1 MIARIPEGDGEWPP
15 VSHATFKFCRCKKS
29 KQAKGCA
36 CSPAG
41 GTLMPK
47 AMAKQTAAKPTT
59 GAAGTAEATAATDA
73 TGAAEAT
80 EATIAASERL
90 SRLSRMGRSVG
101 ACLYVVDEPHVLG
114 GPVLTD
120 HLF

>member
-41 GTLMPK
+41 STLMPK